1 MKGVKIMTLC
11 YLLDQFKSD
20 TEIYVSSGV
29 YDSFIIGGTPSKI
42 LSLLNDDA
50 LNSSVL
56 EITPGYDDVDDVIF
70 FKIGI

>member
-1 MKGVKIMTLC
+1 MKLC

-20 TEIYVSSGV
+20 TEIYVFSGV

-42 LSLLNDDA
+42 LSLLNDEA
-50 LNSSVL
+50 LNSTVL
-56 EITPGYDDVDDVIF
+56 EIILGYDGYDDVIF